1 MKSVSR
7 NACDL
12 FCCCSSKKKTKAIK
26 VVTVKPVAPSGG
38 GNLMPKL
45 GTNLHEMGKV
55 RRLFEILEIIK
66 FNAHLPGNDIQDCPV
81 FFKLAGD

>member
-1 MKSVSR
+1 MRVTFFVAAPR
-7 NACDL
+7 N
-12 FCCCSSKKKTKAIK
+12 KNTKALK
-26 VVTVKPVAPSGG
+26 VVTVKPVSPSGG

-45 GTNLHEMGKV
+45 GANLHEMGKV